1 MNDTVAHIALI
12 SNAVVMTASIALG
25 LKYYLACQELH
36 AAIRS
41 AAERDGSQYANS
53 FQSMLWQEKKVEMEK
68 SLTAHKRAV
77 QNLTEQ
83 LAILQDRFAGLEQ
96 AYHESR
102 HELNDTLVAKAQ
114 AEEDKAKR
122 KRKQNG

>member
-1 MNDTVAHIALI
+1 MNDTVAHLALI

-36 AAIRS
+36 KAVKS

-68 SLTAHKRAV
+68 SLAAHKRAV
-77 QNLTEQ
+77 ENLTEQ
-83 LAILQDRFAGLEQ
+83 LAVLNDRFASLEQ

-102 HELNDTLVAKAQ
+102 VELEDFLLAKAQ
-114 AEEDKAKR
+114 AEENKAKR